1 MTTVDS
7 RALLRVQD
15 SLLHVLAEQQ
25 QYRPIRTGLIDGEL
39 SWIVAERLVM
49 FATVNRLRSNY
60 GLPPIQLSSVQRAE
74 RQAVGHSDYSKKFA
88 LYCAELVLKENPP
101 V

>member
-7 RALLRVQD
+7 RAL
-15 SLLHVLAEQQ
+15 
-25 QYRPIRTGLIDGEL
+25 
-39 SWIVAERLVM
+39 
-49 FATVNRLRSNY
+49 
-60 GLPPIQLSSVQRAE
+60 LSSVQRAE